1 MPYSVDFSY
10 HNIIGIDVFLER
22 FQTRLFV
29 GRLEKSKEEF
39 HFAYSDTYLKEKNVI
54 SLGPEFPLTQKD
66 FYSPTLF
73 KSLNDRI
80 PDPDNPAYAT
90 YCKEF
95 AISPLTKDPIILLV
109 TIGRRGPSS
118 FIFEAVY
125 ADHFTFEDFDK
136 FRKSLGLSLHDAAL
150 LFGASLS
157 ILQKIK
163 AGDSSG
169 KEVLK
174 RLELYCLFKDALMF
188 QIKSNGKFLHS
199 DKIVRILQWLSKI
212 K

>member
-1 MPYSVDFSY
+1 MPYAVDFSY

-29 GRLEKSKEEF
+29 GRLQRSNKEF
-39 HFAYSDTYLKEKNVI
+39 HFSYSDTYLKEKNVI
-54 SLGPEFPLTQKD
+54 SLGPEFSLTQKD

-80 PDPDNPAYAT
+80 PDSDNPAYET
-90 YCKEF
+90 YCKESG
-95 AISPLTKDPIILLV
+95 ISPLTKDPLILLA

-118 FIFEAVY
+118 FIFEGVY
-125 ADHFTFEDFDK
+125 TDYFAFEDFDK

-150 LFGASLS
+150 LFDVSLS

-174 RLELYCLFKDALMF
+174 RLELYCLFKDVLMF

-199 DKIVRILQWLSKI
+199 DKISHILQWLSSAE
-212 K
+212 

>member
-1 MPYSVDFSY
+1 MPYALDFSY
-10 HNIIGIDVFLER
+10 NNINAIDIFLER

-29 GRLEKSKEEF
+29 GRLENLSNKF
-39 HFAYSDTYLKEKNVI
+39 HFSYCDVYLKEKNVI

-73 KSLNDRI
+73 KSLKDRI
-80 PDPDNPAYAT
+80 PDPDNPAYAS

-95 AISPLTKDPIILLV
+95 SISPLTTDPLILLA

-118 FIFEAVY
+118 FIFEPVY
-125 ADHFTFEDFDK
+125 AAHFTFKDFDEL
-136 FRKSLGLSLHDAAL
+136 RKSLELSLQDVAL
-150 LFGASLS
+150 LFDVSLS

-174 RLELYCLFKDALMF
+174 RLQLYYLFKDTLMF
-188 QIKSNGKFLHS
+188 QIKCNGKFLHS
-199 DKIVRILQWLSKI
+199 DKIARILQWVHAAE
-212 K
+212 